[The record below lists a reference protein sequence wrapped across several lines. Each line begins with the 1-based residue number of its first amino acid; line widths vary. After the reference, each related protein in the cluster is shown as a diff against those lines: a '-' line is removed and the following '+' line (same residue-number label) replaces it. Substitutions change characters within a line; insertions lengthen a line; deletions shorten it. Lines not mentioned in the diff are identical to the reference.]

1 MLRAFKPVELRV
13 LRAAFPEFTNS
24 EKINSVNGYDALT
37 RHRILVIILH
47 LRRPLH
53 FAGFDAK

>member
-1 MLRAFKPVELRV
+1 MS
-13 LRAAFPEFTNS
+13 EFTNS